1 MLHNSI
7 IDPNLLL
14 QGYANGVFP
23 MADNAKSN
31 EVYWV
36 EPKLRGIIPL
46 NGFHVSR
53 SLKRVIKKADYTV
66 TFDSQFNEVVSACA
80 DRNETWINSSIYESY
95 QKLFKIGNAHS
106 VEIIKNKKL
115 IGGVYGVTLGSAFF
129 GESMFSKESNGSKIA
144 LKHLVDHLNI
154 CGFTLFDAQFQNS
167 HLQTLGCIEI
177 TQKEYLKLLK
187 GALVNKV
194 TF

>member
-95 QKLFKIGNAHS
+95 QKLFNIGNAHS
-106 VEIIKNKKL
+106 VEIIKNK
-115 IGGVYGVTLGSAFF
+115 T
-129 GESMFSKESNGSKIA
+129 
-144 LKHLVDHLNI
+144 
-154 CGFTLFDAQFQNS
+154 FT
-167 HLQTLGCIEI
+167 
-177 TQKEYLKLLK
+177 
-187 GALVNKV
+187 
-194 TF
+194 

>member
-1 MLHNSI
+1 MLPNSI

-46 NGFHVSR
+46 NGFHISR
-53 SLKRVIKKADYTV
+53 SLKRVIKKGDYTV
-66 TFDSQFNEVVSACA
+66 TFDSQFSEVVSACA

-95 QKLFKIGNAHS
+95 QKLFNIGNAHS
-106 VEIIKNKKL
+106 LEIIKNKTL

-167 HLQTLGCIEI
+167 HLQTLGCI
-177 TQKEYLKLLK
+177 
-187 GALVNKV
+187 
-194 TF
+194 